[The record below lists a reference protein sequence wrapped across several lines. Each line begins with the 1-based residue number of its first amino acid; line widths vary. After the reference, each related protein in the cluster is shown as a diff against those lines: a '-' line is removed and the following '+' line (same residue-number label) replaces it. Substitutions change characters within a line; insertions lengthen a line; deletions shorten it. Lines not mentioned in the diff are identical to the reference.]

1 LPGFQQWDGF
11 VLAVM
16 AEFENDTHR
25 TKTMELLSLRQLG
38 YVEEYHKQFEQLVY
52 HISLFDTSLSATM
65 LTAQFIMGLKEELRL
80 PVEM

>member
-1 LPGFQQWDGF
+1 
-11 VLAVM
+11 VLAVV

-38 YVEEYHKQFEQLVY
+38 YVEEYRKQFEQLVY

>member
-1 LPGFQQWDGF
+1 
-11 VLAVM
+11 VLAVV

-38 YVEEYHKQFEQLVY
+38 YVEEYRKQ
-52 HISLFDTSLSATM
+52 FDTSLSATM